1 MIALYKC
8 NEMLESCLVQ
18 LFHQQGIR
26 PSCFHSKKALIDQSM
41 NPFVLIA
48 PLPFVDELQSLN
60 VPIVPLSLHRQDFL
74 EAEIRTQA
82 HKEHT
87 VLFVSTKEKEWLEL
101 ESQFM
106 DEPFFPVFSS
116 EHELNNAAK
125 YEVSLFIPAW
135 HKQAT
140 FPQWKKENVVFVNP
154 STGTLMAAVRQA
166 LQLMEVTK
174 EFVKEKLQVQAIVHS
189 AHDGVIA
196 VDKNGRITLTNEHAK
211 KYLGLEAEVI
221 GRNITDFIPNSDM
234 LRVLQAGKKEIGDI
248 ATIHDK
254 QYLINRYPVL
264 LDNTV
269 VGAVSNIKE
278 ITDLQKM
285 EMKLRKRL
293 HENGL
298 EAKYTLRDII
308 GETKTILNAKQQ
320 AEIFAKTDATVLI
333 TGESGTGKELFAQ
346 GIHLQSRRAIGPF
359 VAMNCAAIP
368 EHLLESELFG
378 YEEGSFTGAR
388 KGGKPGLFELAHG
401 GTLFLDEV
409 GEMPLQIQAHLLRVL
424 QEKTIRRV
432 GGQRAIPVNVRI
444 IAATNTEMEE
454 ALRSKKFR
462 TDLFYRLN
470 VLSLDLPPLR
480 YRRDDIPL
488 LVNHFMEQFNEQHSR
503 KIIGVDSGFLPLLK
517 QYDWPGN
524 IRELRNV
531 IERLIL
537 LDPGI
542 SLNAQKAK
550 LFYPKLSSER
560 KDCEEKR
567 ESLKENERE
576 LIQDALRKYENKTE
590 AARFLGI
597 GRSTLWRKMKQY
609 DLI

>member
-1 MIALYKC
+1 
-8 NEMLESCLVQ
+8 
-18 LFHQQGIR
+18 
-26 PSCFHSKKALIDQSM
+26 M
-41 NPFVLIA
+41 NPYVVIA

-60 VPIVPLSLHRQDFL
+60 VPIVPISLHRQDFL
-74 EAEIRTQA
+74 EAEKRNQT
-82 HKEHT
+82 HEEHT
-87 VLFVSTKEKEWLEL
+87 VIFVSPKEKEWLEL
-101 ESQFM
+101 ESQFI

-116 EHELNNAAK
+116 EQEMNNAAK
-125 YEVSLFIPAW
+125 YEACLFIPAW

-140 FPQWKKENVVFVNP
+140 FTQWKKENLFFVNP
-154 STGTLMAAVRQA
+154 ASGTLMAAVRQA

-196 VDKNGRITLTNEHAK
+196 VDRNGKITLTNEHAK
-211 KYLGLEAEVI
+211 KYLRLDADVI
-221 GRNITDFIPNSDM
+221 GRNITDFIPHSDM

-248 ATIHDK
+248 AVIHDK

-269 VGAVSNIKE
+269 VGAVSNFKQ
-278 ITDLQKM
+278 ITDLQRM

-298 EAKYTLRDII
+298 EAKYTLHDII
-308 GETKTILNAKQQ
+308 GKTETILNAKQQ
-320 AEIFAKTDATVLI
+320 AEIFARTDATVLI

-346 GIHLQSRRAIGPF
+346 GIHLKSRRAIGPF
-359 VAMNCAAIP
+359 VAVNCAAFP
-368 EHLLESELFG
+368 DHLLESELFG

-444 IAATNTEMEE
+444 IAATNAEMEE
-454 ALRSKKFR
+454 ALRSKTFR
-462 TDLFYRLN
+462 TDLYYRLN

-488 LVNHFMEQFNEQHSR
+488 LVNHFMEQLNEQHSR
-503 KIIGVDSGFLPLLK
+503 KMMGFDSGFLPLLK

-537 LDPGI
+537 LDQGTT
-542 SLNAQKAK
+542 LNAKKAE
-550 LFYPKLSSER
+550 LFYPKLNPE
-560 KDCEEKR
+560 KKGPEESK
-567 ESLKENERE
+567 ESLKENERD
-576 LIQDALRKYENKTE
+576 LIQEALRKYQNKSE
-590 AARFLGI
+590 AAKFLGI

-609 DLI
+609 ELI

>member
-1 MIALYKC
+1 
-8 NEMLESCLVQ
+8 
-18 LFHQQGIR
+18 
-26 PSCFHSKKALIDQSM
+26 
-41 NPFVLIA
+41 
-48 PLPFVDELQSLN
+48 
-60 VPIVPLSLHRQDFL
+60 
-74 EAEIRTQA
+74 
-82 HKEHT
+82 
-87 VLFVSTKEKEWLEL
+87 
-101 ESQFM
+101 
-106 DEPFFPVFSS
+106 
-116 EHELNNAAK
+116 
-125 YEVSLFIPAW
+125 
-135 HKQAT
+135 
-140 FPQWKKENVVFVNP
+140 
-154 STGTLMAAVRQA
+154 
-166 LQLMEVTK
+166 MEVTK
-174 EFVKEKLQVQAIVHS
+174 EFVKEKLHVQAIVHS
-189 AHDGVIA
+189 AHDAVIA
-196 VDKNGRITLTNEHAK
+196 VDMNGKITLTNDHAK
-211 KYLGLEAEVI
+211 KYLRLEADVI
-221 GRNITDFIPNSDM
+221 GRNITDFIPHSDM

-308 GETKTILNAKQQ
+308 GETKTIQNAKEQ
-320 AEIFAKTDATVLI
+320 AEIFGKTDATVLI

-359 VAMNCAAIP
+359 VAVNCAAFP

-378 YEEGSFTGAR
+378 YEEGSFTGAK

-480 YRRDDIPL
+480 DRKDDIPL

-503 KIIGVDSGFLPLLK
+503 KMSDVDPGFLPLLK

-537 LDPGI
+537 LDQGT
-542 SLNAQKAK
+542 SLNAQKAEV
-550 LFYPKLSSER
+550 FYPKLTSNKKGR
-560 KDCEEKR
+560 EEKR
-567 ESLKENERE
+567 ENLKENERQ

-597 GRSTLWRKMKQY
+597 GRSTLWRKMKQH